1 MIKLSIPRGMTN
13 ADKIG
18 IRQAVKIIASAI
30 DKLNSLDKADKER
43 ILELIEEG
51 AKRLKKGR
59 DK

>member
-13 ADKIG
+13 AAKID

-30 DKLNSLDKADKER
+30 DKWNSLDKENKER

-51 AKRLKKGR
+51 AKRLKGR
-59 DK
+59 GK

>member
-1 MIKLSIPRGMTN
+1 MTKLSIPRGMTN
-13 ADKIG
+13 AAKIG

-30 DKLNSLDKADKER
+30 DKWNSLDEADKER

-51 AKRLKKGR
+51 AKRLKGK